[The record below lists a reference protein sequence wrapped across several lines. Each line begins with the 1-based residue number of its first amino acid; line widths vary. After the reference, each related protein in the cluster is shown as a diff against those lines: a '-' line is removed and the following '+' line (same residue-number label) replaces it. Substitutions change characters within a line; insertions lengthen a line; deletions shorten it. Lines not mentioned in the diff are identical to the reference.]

1 MNYIYVLVPGSDF
14 LVLVNSAARR
24 LLMAAGFRARLNS
37 SAAFS
42 QLQMRSLSMTIF
54 GSGGIGVDKSDIGS
68 SVVNNFSYYNYCKR
82 TDA

>member
-1 MNYIYVLVPGSDF
+1 MTFNG
-14 LVLVNSAARR
+14 RR
-24 LLMAAGFRARLNS
+24 FPARLNS

-68 SVVNNFSYYNYCKR
+68 SVVNNFSYYHYYKR